1 MALVNKPDESIFASS
16 AKQGEVDNFPDLL
29 RGWGITFEQTQ
40 GIPPMEWFNFLFKRL
55 DEKHAYLMQRGLPE
69 WSATQDYT
77 KGSCVQFDGLS
88 YRALKVGKNN
98 KPNESD
104 SQYWVCW
111 GFALTEIAHATLT
124 QYGLTQL
131 YTGYDSQ
138 REDLALTP
146 KTAYQL
152 KQLINSN
159 TRSLGNFIP
168 NSKKSSRVDSN
179 SAEDV
184 ATSVAVKTAYDKGVE
199 AKDAA
204 DNANQNAE
212 GRVSKSGDTMTGNLS
227 LKQGDYSGLN
237 LYNNDGYYTRLEGNP
252 HNANSLLTLVYRT
265 PQGTNIAVVNL
276 PKKNGT
282 IAYAD
287 DVVFKSGGAMTGIL
301 YSVSISSKHYG
312 YGNYANQ
319 YTSGAPFMVETT
331 GSQDRDTYHP
341 FVKGLVRSKG
351 RFGAGFSFGYTT
363 KQGAGDGF
371 GRGII
376 HLIEDN
382 GANRTWAF
390 EHNGD
395 FVSPNDVLSS
405 SGRSINKSIQHDEL
419 VGEVAFFARS
429 TPPSG
434 WLKANGAAVSRT
446 TYAELFAAIGTTFG
460 AGDGRTTF
468 NLPDLRGE
476 FLRCL
481 DDGRNIDRGRRLG
494 TAQGDA
500 IRNITGK
507 LDGSAMGSG
516 NQVLEGKMIASGAI
530 GTTYQQ
536 RQWSG
541 DQGGWGEQSVSFDFD
556 ASRVVPVANENRPRN
571 VALLACIKY

>member
-1 MALVNKPDESIFASS
+1 MANLKEQEKWEDGVYQIEENDPVLGGEDGITNKPIRQLANRTLWLKKALELFGKKSAPKDLTAESTSTADESGHSHKLPVGSTTQKGIWQATSDTGIDSDGLVLTAKAGKKLAQSIAQLLLNVTQNYINNNKKSDSVNNNSSESVASS
-16 AKQGEVDNFPDLL
+16 K
-29 RGWGITFEQTQ
+29 
-40 GIPPMEWFNFLFKRL
+40 
-55 DEKHAYLMQRGLPE
+55 
-69 WSATQDYT
+69 
-77 KGSCVQFDGLS
+77 
-88 YRALKVGKNN
+88 
-98 KPNESD
+98 
-104 SQYWVCW
+104 
-111 GFALTEIAHATLT
+111 
-124 QYGLTQL
+124 
-131 YTGYDSQ
+131 
-138 REDLALTP
+138 
-146 KTAYQL
+146 
-152 KQLINSN
+152 
-159 TRSLGNFIP
+159 
-168 NSKKSSRVDSN
+168 
-179 SAEDV
+179 
-184 ATSVAVKTAYDKGVE
+184 AVKTAYDKAVE
-199 AKDAA
+199 AKTAA

-212 GRVSKSGDTMTGNLS
+212 GRVPKTGDTTINGTLRAKNTSGGWSAYQFETLQGFWQLEVHPNSHEEANRRFNMMFIPNIGNSVYLS
-227 LKQGDYSGLN
+227 FPALG
-237 LYNNDGYYTRLEGNP
+237 NDGEVVAYQ
-252 HNANSLLTLVYRT
+252 SW
-265 PQGTNIAVVNL
+265 AVN
-276 PKKNGT
+276 KAG
-282 IAYAD
+282 D
-287 DVVFKSGGAMTGIL
+287 AMTGIL
-301 YSVSISSKHYG
+301 RTVGIASTHFGAGAYS
-312 YGNYANQ
+312 NQ

-351 RFGAGFSFGYTT
+351 HYGAGFSFGYTT

-405 SGRSINKSIQHDEL
+405 SGRSINKSIQQDEV
-419 VGEVAFFARS
+419 VGEVAFFART

-446 TYAELFAAIGTTFG
+446 TYAALFAAIGTTFG

-476 FLRCL
+476 FLRGL

-556 ASRVVPVANENRPRN
+556 ASRVVPTASENRPRN

>member
-1 MALVNKPDESIFASS
+1 MANLKEQEKWEDGVYQIEENDPVLGGENGITNKPIKQLANRTLWLKKVLELFGKKSAPKDLTVESTSTADESGHSHKLPVGSTTEKGIWQATSDTGIDSDGLVLTAKAGKKLAQSIAQLLLNVTQNYINNNKKSDAVNSNSSESVASS
-16 AKQGEVDNFPDLL
+16 K
-29 RGWGITFEQTQ
+29 
-40 GIPPMEWFNFLFKRL
+40 
-55 DEKHAYLMQRGLPE
+55 
-69 WSATQDYT
+69 
-77 KGSCVQFDGLS
+77 
-88 YRALKVGKNN
+88 
-98 KPNESD
+98 
-104 SQYWVCW
+104 
-111 GFALTEIAHATLT
+111 
-124 QYGLTQL
+124 
-131 YTGYDSQ
+131 
-138 REDLALTP
+138 
-146 KTAYQL
+146 
-152 KQLINSN
+152 
-159 TRSLGNFIP
+159 
-168 NSKKSSRVDSN
+168 
-179 SAEDV
+179 
-184 ATSVAVKTAYDKGVE
+184 AVKTAYDKAVE
-199 AKDAA
+199 AKTAA

-212 GRVSKSGDTMTGNLS
+212 GRVPKTGDTT
-227 LKQGDYSGLN
+227 
-237 LYNNDGYYTRLEGNP
+237 
-252 HNANSLLTLVYRT
+252 
-265 PQGTNIAVVNL
+265 I
-276 PKKNGT
+276 NGT
-282 IAYAD
+282 LRA
-287 DVVFKSGGAMTGIL
+287 KNTSGGWSAYQFETSQGFWQLEVHPNSHEEANRRFNMMFIHNIGNRVYLSFPALGNNGEVVAYQSWAVNKAGDSMTGIL
-301 YSVSISSKHYG
+301 RTVGIASTHFGAGAYS
-312 YGNYANQ
+312 NQ
-319 YTSGAPFMVETT
+319 YTSGAPFMVEAT
-331 GSQDRDTYHP
+331 GSKDRDTYHP

-351 RFGAGFSFGYTT
+351 RFGAGFSLGYTT

-376 HLIEDN
+376 HLVEDN
-382 GANRTWAF
+382 GSNKTWSF

-405 SGRSINKSIQHDEL
+405 SGRSINKSIQQDEV
-419 VGEVAFFARS
+419 VGEVAYFART

-476 FLRCL
+476 FIRGL

-556 ASRVVPVANENRPRN
+556 ASRVVPTANENRPRN

>member
-1 MALVNKPDESIFASS
+1 MANLKEQEKWEDGVYQIEENDPVLGGENGITNKPIKQLANRTLWLKKALELFGKKSAPKDLTVESTSTADESGHSHKLPVGSTTEKGIWQATSDTGIDSDGLVLTAKAGKKLAQSIAQLLLNVTQNYINNNKKSDAVNSNSSESVASS
-16 AKQGEVDNFPDLL
+16 K
-29 RGWGITFEQTQ
+29 
-40 GIPPMEWFNFLFKRL
+40 
-55 DEKHAYLMQRGLPE
+55 
-69 WSATQDYT
+69 
-77 KGSCVQFDGLS
+77 
-88 YRALKVGKNN
+88 
-98 KPNESD
+98 
-104 SQYWVCW
+104 
-111 GFALTEIAHATLT
+111 
-124 QYGLTQL
+124 
-131 YTGYDSQ
+131 
-138 REDLALTP
+138 
-146 KTAYQL
+146 
-152 KQLINSN
+152 
-159 TRSLGNFIP
+159 
-168 NSKKSSRVDSN
+168 
-179 SAEDV
+179 
-184 ATSVAVKTAYDKGVE
+184 AVKTAYDKAVE
-199 AKDAA
+199 AKTAA

-212 GRVSKSGDTMTGNLS
+212 GRVPKTGDTT
-227 LKQGDYSGLN
+227 
-237 LYNNDGYYTRLEGNP
+237 
-252 HNANSLLTLVYRT
+252 
-265 PQGTNIAVVNL
+265 I
-276 PKKNGT
+276 NGT
-282 IAYAD
+282 LRA
-287 DVVFKSGGAMTGIL
+287 KNTSGGWSAYQFETSQGFWQLEVHPNSHEEANRRFNMMFIPNIGNRVYLSFPALGNNGEVVAYQSWAVNKAGDSMTGIL
-301 YSVSISSKHYG
+301 RTVGIASTHFGAGAYS
-312 YGNYANQ
+312 NQ
-319 YTSGAPFMVETT
+319 YTSGAPFMVEAT
-331 GSQDRDTYHP
+331 GSKDRDTYHP

-351 RFGAGFSFGYTT
+351 RFGAGFSLGYTT

-376 HLIEDN
+376 HLVEDN
-382 GANRTWAF
+382 GSNKTWSF

-405 SGRSINKSIQHDEL
+405 SGRSINKSIQQDEV
-419 VGEVAFFARS
+419 VGEVAYFART

-446 TYAELFAAIGTTFG
+446 TYAALFAAIGTTFG

-476 FLRCL
+476 FIRGL

-556 ASRVVPVANENRPRN
+556 ASRVVPTANENRPRN

>member
-1 MALVNKPDESIFASS
+1 MANLKEQEKWEDGVYQIEENDPVLGGENGITNKPIKQLANRTLWLKKALELFGKKSAPKDLTVESTSTADESGHSHKLPVGS
-16 AKQGEVDNFPDLL
+16 TTEK
-29 RGWGITFEQTQ
+29 GIWQATSDT
-40 GIPPMEWFNFLFKRL
+40 GI
-55 DEKHAYLMQRGLPE
+55 D
-69 WSATQDYT
+69 S
-77 KGSCVQFDGLS
+77 DGLVLT
-88 YRALKVGKNN
+88 AKAGKKLAQSIAQLLLNVTQNYINNN
-98 KPNESD
+98 KKSD
-104 SQYWVCW
+104 AV
-111 GFALTEIAHATLT
+111 
-124 QYGLTQL
+124 
-131 YTGYDSQ
+131 
-138 REDLALTP
+138 
-146 KTAYQL
+146 
-152 KQLINSN
+152 NS
-159 TRSLGNFIP
+159 
-168 NSKKSSRVDSN
+168 SSS
-179 SAEDV
+179 EDV
-184 ATSVAVKTAYDKGVE
+184 ASSKAVKTAYDKGV
-199 AKDAA
+199 AA
-204 DNANQNAE
+204 NNNAE
-212 GRVSKSGDTMTGNLS
+212 GRVSKSGDTMTGDFL

-237 LYNNDGYYTRLEGNP
+237 VYNNDGYYTRLEGNP
-252 HNANSLLTLVYRT
+252 HNSNSLLTLVYRT

-301 YSVSISSKHYG
+301 YSVGISSKHYG

-331 GSQDRDTYHP
+331 GSQDRDTYHT
-341 FVKGLVRSKG
+341 FVKGLVRSRG
-351 RFGAGFSFGYTT
+351 RYGAGFSFGYTT

-405 SGRSINKSIQHDEL
+405 SGRSINKSIQQDEV
-419 VGEVAFFARS
+419 VGEVAFFART

-446 TYAELFAAIGTTFG
+446 TYAALFAAIGTTFG

-476 FLRCL
+476 FLRGL

-556 ASRVVPVANENRPRN
+556 ASRVVPTASENRPRN

>member
-1 MALVNKPDESIFASS
+1 MANLKEQEKWEDGVYQIEENDPVLGGENGITNKPIKQLSNRTLWLKKTLELFGKKSAPKDLTADSTSTADESGHSHKLPAGSITQKGIWQATSDTGIDSDGLVLTAKAGKKLAQSIAQLQLNVTQNYINNNKKSDSVNSNSSESLASS
-16 AKQGEVDNFPDLL
+16 K
-29 RGWGITFEQTQ
+29 
-40 GIPPMEWFNFLFKRL
+40 
-55 DEKHAYLMQRGLPE
+55 
-69 WSATQDYT
+69 
-77 KGSCVQFDGLS
+77 
-88 YRALKVGKNN
+88 
-98 KPNESD
+98 
-104 SQYWVCW
+104 
-111 GFALTEIAHATLT
+111 
-124 QYGLTQL
+124 
-131 YTGYDSQ
+131 
-138 REDLALTP
+138 
-146 KTAYQL
+146 
-152 KQLINSN
+152 
-159 TRSLGNFIP
+159 
-168 NSKKSSRVDSN
+168 
-179 SAEDV
+179 
-184 ATSVAVKTAYDKGVE
+184 AVKTAYDKAVE
-199 AKDAA
+199 AKTAA

-212 GRVSKSGDTMTGNLS
+212 GRVPKTGDTT
-227 LKQGDYSGLN
+227 
-237 LYNNDGYYTRLEGNP
+237 
-252 HNANSLLTLVYRT
+252 
-265 PQGTNIAVVNL
+265 I
-276 PKKNGT
+276 NGT
-282 IAYAD
+282 LRA
-287 DVVFKSGGAMTGIL
+287 KNTSGGWSAYQFETSQGFWQLEVHPNSHEEANRRFNMMFIPNIGNRVYLSFPALGNNGEVVAYQSWAVNKAGDSMTGIL
-301 YSVSISSKHYG
+301 RTVGIASTHFGAGAYS
-312 YGNYANQ
+312 NQ
-319 YTSGAPFMVETT
+319 YTSGAPFMVEAT
-331 GSQDRDTYHP
+331 GSKDRDTYHP

-351 RFGAGFSFGYTT
+351 RFGAGFSLGYTT

-376 HLIEDN
+376 HLVEDN
-382 GANRTWAF
+382 GASRIWAF

-405 SGRSINKSIQHDEL
+405 SGRSVNKSIQHDEL

-446 TYAELFAAIGTTFG
+446 TYAALFAAIGTTFG

-476 FLRCL
+476 FIRGL

-556 ASRVVPVANENRPRN
+556 ASRVVPTAGENRPRN

>member
-1 MALVNKPDESIFASS
+1 MANLKEQEKWEDGVYQIEENDPVLGGENGITNKPIKQLANRTLWLKKALELFGKKSAPKDLTAESVSTADETGHSHKLPSASISD
-16 AKQGEVDNFPDLL
+16 K
-29 RGWGITFEQTQ
+29 GIVKLNSQT
-40 GIPPMEWFNFLFKRL
+40 N
-55 DEKHAYLMQRGLPE
+55 
-69 WSATQDYT
+69 
-77 KGSCVQFDGLS
+77 
-88 YRALKVGKNN
+88 
-98 KPNESD
+98 SD
-104 SQYWVCW
+104 SEKD
-111 GFALTEIAHATLT
+111 AA
-124 QYGLTQL
+124 
-131 YTGYDSQ
+131 
-138 REDLALTP
+138 TP
-146 KTAYQL
+146 K
-152 KQLINSN
+152 
-159 TRSLGNFIP
+159 
-168 NSKKSSRVDSN
+168 
-179 SAEDV
+179 
-184 ATSVAVKTAYDKGVE
+184 AVKAAYDKGVE
-199 AKDAA
+199 AKNTA

-212 GRVSKSGDTMTGNLS
+212 GRVSKSGDTMTGDLL
-227 LKQGDYSGLN
+227 LKQGNYSGLN
-237 LYNNDGYYTRLEGNP
+237 LYNNDDYYIRIEGNP
-252 HNANSLLTLVYRT
+252 NNSSYMLTLVYRT
-265 PQGTNIAVVNL
+265 PKGENLAVATL
-276 PKKNGT
+276 PKKNGV
-282 IAYAD
+282 IAYTE
-287 DVVFKSGGAMTGIL
+287 DVVSKNGDTMTGIL
-301 YSVSISSKHYG
+301 RTVGIASTHFGAGAYS
-312 YGNYANQ
+312 NQ

-351 RFGAGFSFGYTT
+351 RYGAGLSFGYTT

-382 GANRTWAF
+382 GANKTWAF

>member
-1 MALVNKPDESIFASS
+1 MANLKEQEKWEDGVYQIEENDPVLGGENGITNKPIKQLANRTLWLKKALELFGKKSAPKDLTVESTSTADESGHSHKLPVGSTTEKGIWQATSDTGIDSDGLVLTAKAGKKLAQSIAQLLLNVTQNYINNNKKSDAVNSNSSESVASS
-16 AKQGEVDNFPDLL
+16 K
-29 RGWGITFEQTQ
+29 
-40 GIPPMEWFNFLFKRL
+40 
-55 DEKHAYLMQRGLPE
+55 
-69 WSATQDYT
+69 
-77 KGSCVQFDGLS
+77 
-88 YRALKVGKNN
+88 
-98 KPNESD
+98 
-104 SQYWVCW
+104 
-111 GFALTEIAHATLT
+111 
-124 QYGLTQL
+124 
-131 YTGYDSQ
+131 
-138 REDLALTP
+138 
-146 KTAYQL
+146 
-152 KQLINSN
+152 
-159 TRSLGNFIP
+159 
-168 NSKKSSRVDSN
+168 
-179 SAEDV
+179 
-184 ATSVAVKTAYDKGVE
+184 AVKTAYDKAVE
-199 AKDAA
+199 AKTAA

-212 GRVSKSGDTMTGNLS
+212 GRVPKTGDTT
-227 LKQGDYSGLN
+227 
-237 LYNNDGYYTRLEGNP
+237 
-252 HNANSLLTLVYRT
+252 
-265 PQGTNIAVVNL
+265 I
-276 PKKNGT
+276 NGT
-282 IAYAD
+282 LRA
-287 DVVFKSGGAMTGIL
+287 KNTSGGWSAYQFETSQGFWQLEVHPNSHEEANRRFNMMFIPNIGNRVYLSFPALGNNGEVVAYQSWAVNKAGDSMTGIL
-301 YSVSISSKHYG
+301 RTVGIASTHFGAGAYS
-312 YGNYANQ
+312 NQ
-319 YTSGAPFMVETT
+319 YTSGAPFMVEAT
-331 GSQDRDTYHP
+331 GSKDRDTYHP

-351 RFGAGFSFGYTT
+351 RFGAGFSLGYTT
-363 KQGAGDGF
+363 KQGEGDGF

-376 HLIEDN
+376 HLVEDN
-382 GANRTWAF
+382 GSNKTWSF

-405 SGRSINKSIQHDEL
+405 SGRSINKSIQQDEV
-419 VGEVAFFARS
+419 VGEVAYFART

-446 TYAELFAAIGTTFG
+446 TYAALFAAIGTTFG

-476 FLRCL
+476 FIRGL

-556 ASRVVPVANENRPRN
+556 ASRVVPTANENRPRN

>member
-1 MALVNKPDESIFASS
+1 MANLKEQDKWEDGVYQIEENDPVLGGENGITNKPIKQLANRTLWLKKALELFGKKSAPKDLTVESTSTADESGHSHKLPVGSTTEKGIWQATSDTGIDSDGLVLTAKAGKKLAQSIAQLLLNVTQNYINNNKKSDAVNSNSSESVASS
-16 AKQGEVDNFPDLL
+16 K
-29 RGWGITFEQTQ
+29 
-40 GIPPMEWFNFLFKRL
+40 
-55 DEKHAYLMQRGLPE
+55 
-69 WSATQDYT
+69 
-77 KGSCVQFDGLS
+77 
-88 YRALKVGKNN
+88 
-98 KPNESD
+98 
-104 SQYWVCW
+104 
-111 GFALTEIAHATLT
+111 
-124 QYGLTQL
+124 
-131 YTGYDSQ
+131 
-138 REDLALTP
+138 
-146 KTAYQL
+146 
-152 KQLINSN
+152 
-159 TRSLGNFIP
+159 
-168 NSKKSSRVDSN
+168 
-179 SAEDV
+179 
-184 ATSVAVKTAYDKGVE
+184 AVKTAYDKAVE
-199 AKDAA
+199 AKTAA

-212 GRVSKSGDTMTGNLS
+212 GRVPKTGDTT
-227 LKQGDYSGLN
+227 
-237 LYNNDGYYTRLEGNP
+237 
-252 HNANSLLTLVYRT
+252 
-265 PQGTNIAVVNL
+265 I
-276 PKKNGT
+276 NGT
-282 IAYAD
+282 LRA
-287 DVVFKSGGAMTGIL
+287 KNTSGGWSAYQFETSQGFWQLEVHPNSHEEANRRFNMMFIPNIGNSVYLSFPALGNNGEVVAYQSWAVNKAGDSMTGIL
-301 YSVSISSKHYG
+301 RTVGIASTHFGAGAYS
-312 YGNYANQ
+312 NQ
-319 YTSGAPFMVETT
+319 YTSGAPFMVEAT
-331 GSQDRDTYHP
+331 GSKDRDTYHP

-351 RFGAGFSFGYTT
+351 RFGAGFSLGYTT

-376 HLIEDN
+376 HLVEDN
-382 GANRTWAF
+382 GSNKTWSF

-405 SGRSINKSIQHDEL
+405 SGRSINKSIQQDEV
-419 VGEVAFFARS
+419 VGEVAYFART

-446 TYAELFAAIGTTFG
+446 TYAALFAAIGTTFG

-476 FLRCL
+476 FIRGL

-556 ASRVVPVANENRPRN
+556 ASRVVPTANENRPRN

>member
-1 MALVNKPDESIFASS
+1 MANLKEQEKWEEGVYQIEENDPVLGGENGITNKPIKQLANRTLWLKKALELFGKKSAPKDLTADSTSTADETGHTHKLPLASVT
-16 AKQGEVDNFPDLL
+16 AKGVVKLNS
-29 RGWGITFEQTQ
+29 QT
-40 GIPPMEWFNFLFKRL
+40 
-55 DEKHAYLMQRGLPE
+55 A
-69 WSATQDYT
+69 
-77 KGSCVQFDGLS
+77 
-88 YRALKVGKNN
+88 
-98 KPNESD
+98 SD
-104 SQYWVCW
+104 SEQD
-111 GFALTEIAHATLT
+111 AA
-124 QYGLTQL
+124 
-131 YTGYDSQ
+131 
-138 REDLALTP
+138 TP
-146 KTAYQL
+146 K
-152 KQLINSN
+152 
-159 TRSLGNFIP
+159 
-168 NSKKSSRVDSN
+168 
-179 SAEDV
+179 
-184 ATSVAVKTAYDKGVE
+184 AVKMAYDKAVE
-199 AKDAA
+199 AKTAA
-204 DNANQNAE
+204 DNAQSKANEGVSKANDANNNAE
-212 GRVSKSGDTMTGNLS
+212 GRVSKSGDTMTGDLW

-237 LYNNDGYYTRLEGNP
+237 VYNNDGYYTRLEGNP

-265 PQGTNIAVVNL
+265 PQGTNIAVVTL

-287 DVVFKSGGAMTGIL
+287 DVVLKSGGAMTGIL
-301 YSVSISSKHYG
+301 YSVGISSKHYG

-319 YTSGAPFMVETT
+319 YTSGAPFLVNAE
-331 GSQDRDTYHP
+331 GSQDRNTYHP

-351 RFGAGFSFGYTT
+351 RYGAGFSFGYTT

-382 GANRTWAF
+382 GANKTWAF

-405 SGRSINKSIQHDEL
+405 SGRSINKSIQQDEV
-419 VGEVAFFARS
+419 VGEVAFFART

-476 FLRCL
+476 FLRGL
-481 DDGRNIDRGRRLG
+481 DDGRSIDRGRRLG

-556 ASRVVPVANENRPRN
+556 ASRVVPTASENRPRN

>member
-1 MALVNKPDESIFASS
+1 MANLKEQEKWEDGVYQIEENDPVLGGENGITNKPIKQLANRTLWLKKALELFGKKSAPKDLTVESTSTADESGHSHKLPVGSTTEKGIWQATSDTGIDSDGLVLTAKAGKKLAQSIAQLLLNVTQNYINNNKKSDAVNSNSSESVASS
-16 AKQGEVDNFPDLL
+16 K
-29 RGWGITFEQTQ
+29 
-40 GIPPMEWFNFLFKRL
+40 
-55 DEKHAYLMQRGLPE
+55 
-69 WSATQDYT
+69 
-77 KGSCVQFDGLS
+77 
-88 YRALKVGKNN
+88 
-98 KPNESD
+98 
-104 SQYWVCW
+104 
-111 GFALTEIAHATLT
+111 
-124 QYGLTQL
+124 
-131 YTGYDSQ
+131 
-138 REDLALTP
+138 
-146 KTAYQL
+146 
-152 KQLINSN
+152 
-159 TRSLGNFIP
+159 
-168 NSKKSSRVDSN
+168 
-179 SAEDV
+179 
-184 ATSVAVKTAYDKGVE
+184 AVKTAYDKAVE
-199 AKDAA
+199 AKTAA

-212 GRVSKSGDTMTGNLS
+212 GRVPKTGDTT
-227 LKQGDYSGLN
+227 
-237 LYNNDGYYTRLEGNP
+237 
-252 HNANSLLTLVYRT
+252 
-265 PQGTNIAVVNL
+265 I
-276 PKKNGT
+276 NGT
-282 IAYAD
+282 LRA
-287 DVVFKSGGAMTGIL
+287 KNTSGGWSAYQFETSQGFWQLEVHPNSHEEANRRFNMMFIPNIGNRVYLSFPALGNNGEVVAYQSWAVNKAGDSMTGIL
-301 YSVSISSKHYG
+301 RTVGIASTHFGAGAYS
-312 YGNYANQ
+312 NQ
-319 YTSGAPFMVETT
+319 YTSGAPFMVEATE
-331 GSQDRDTYHP
+331 SKDRDTYHP

-351 RFGAGFSFGYTT
+351 RFGAGFSLGYTT

-376 HLIEDN
+376 HLVEDN
-382 GANRTWAF
+382 GSNKTWSF

-405 SGRSINKSIQHDEL
+405 SGRSINKSIQQDEV
-419 VGEVAFFARS
+419 VGEVAYFART

-446 TYAELFAAIGTTFG
+446 TYAALFAAIGTTFG

-476 FLRCL
+476 FIRGL

-556 ASRVVPVANENRPRN
+556 ASRVVPTANENRPRN

>member
-1 MALVNKPDESIFASS
+1 MANLKEQEKWEGSVYQIEENDPVLGGENGITNKPIKQLANRTLWLKKALELFGKKSAPKDLTVESTSTADESGHSHKLPVGSTTEKGIWQATSDTGIDSDGLVLTAKAGKKLAQSIAQLLLNVTQNYINNNKKSDAVNSNSSESVASS
-16 AKQGEVDNFPDLL
+16 K
-29 RGWGITFEQTQ
+29 
-40 GIPPMEWFNFLFKRL
+40 
-55 DEKHAYLMQRGLPE
+55 
-69 WSATQDYT
+69 
-77 KGSCVQFDGLS
+77 
-88 YRALKVGKNN
+88 
-98 KPNESD
+98 
-104 SQYWVCW
+104 
-111 GFALTEIAHATLT
+111 
-124 QYGLTQL
+124 
-131 YTGYDSQ
+131 
-138 REDLALTP
+138 
-146 KTAYQL
+146 
-152 KQLINSN
+152 
-159 TRSLGNFIP
+159 
-168 NSKKSSRVDSN
+168 
-179 SAEDV
+179 
-184 ATSVAVKTAYDKGVE
+184 AVKTAYDKAVE
-199 AKDAA
+199 AKTAA

-212 GRVSKSGDTMTGNLS
+212 GRVPKTGDTT
-227 LKQGDYSGLN
+227 
-237 LYNNDGYYTRLEGNP
+237 
-252 HNANSLLTLVYRT
+252 
-265 PQGTNIAVVNL
+265 I
-276 PKKNGT
+276 NGT
-282 IAYAD
+282 LRA
-287 DVVFKSGGAMTGIL
+287 KNTSGGWSAYQFETSQGFWQLEVHPNSHEEANRRFNMMFIPNIGNSVYLSFPALGNNGEVVAYQSWAVNKAGDSMTGIL
-301 YSVSISSKHYG
+301 RTVGIASTHFGAGAYS
-312 YGNYANQ
+312 NQ
-319 YTSGAPFMVETT
+319 YTSGAPFMVEAT
-331 GSQDRDTYHP
+331 GSKDRDTYHP

-351 RFGAGFSFGYTT
+351 RFGAGFSLGYTT

-376 HLIEDN
+376 HLVEDN
-382 GANRTWAF
+382 GSNKTWSF

-405 SGRSINKSIQHDEL
+405 SGRSINKSIQQDEV
-419 VGEVAFFARS
+419 VGEVAYFART

-446 TYAELFAAIGTTFG
+446 TYAALFAAIGTTFG

-476 FLRCL
+476 FIRGL

-556 ASRVVPVANENRPRN
+556 ASRVVPTANENRPRN

>member
-1 MALVNKPDESIFASS
+1 MANLKEQEKWEDGVYQIEENDPVLGGENGITNKPIKQLANRTLWLKKALELFGKKSAPKDLTVESTSTADESGHSHKLPVGSTTEKGIWQATSDTGIDSDGLVLTAKAGKKLAQSIAQLLLNVTQNYINNNKKSDAVNSNSSESVASS
-16 AKQGEVDNFPDLL
+16 K
-29 RGWGITFEQTQ
+29 
-40 GIPPMEWFNFLFKRL
+40 
-55 DEKHAYLMQRGLPE
+55 
-69 WSATQDYT
+69 
-77 KGSCVQFDGLS
+77 
-88 YRALKVGKNN
+88 
-98 KPNESD
+98 
-104 SQYWVCW
+104 
-111 GFALTEIAHATLT
+111 
-124 QYGLTQL
+124 
-131 YTGYDSQ
+131 
-138 REDLALTP
+138 
-146 KTAYQL
+146 
-152 KQLINSN
+152 
-159 TRSLGNFIP
+159 
-168 NSKKSSRVDSN
+168 
-179 SAEDV
+179 
-184 ATSVAVKTAYDKGVE
+184 AVKTAYDKAVE
-199 AKDAA
+199 AKTAA

-212 GRVSKSGDTMTGNLS
+212 GRVPKTGDTT
-227 LKQGDYSGLN
+227 
-237 LYNNDGYYTRLEGNP
+237 
-252 HNANSLLTLVYRT
+252 
-265 PQGTNIAVVNL
+265 I
-276 PKKNGT
+276 NGT
-282 IAYAD
+282 LRA
-287 DVVFKSGGAMTGIL
+287 KNTSGGWSAYQFETSQGFWQLEVHPNSHEEANRRFNMMFIPNIGNSVYLSFPALGNNGEVVAYQSWAVNKAGDSMTGIL
-301 YSVSISSKHYG
+301 RTVGIASTHFGAGAYS
-312 YGNYANQ
+312 NQ
-319 YTSGAPFMVETT
+319 YTSGAPFMVEAT
-331 GSQDRDTYHP
+331 GSKNRDTYHP

-351 RFGAGFSFGYTT
+351 RFGAGFSLGYTT
-363 KQGAGDGF
+363 KQGEGDGF

-376 HLIEDN
+376 HLVEDN
-382 GANRTWAF
+382 GSNKTWSF

-405 SGRSINKSIQHDEL
+405 SGRSINKSIQQDEV
-419 VGEVAFFARS
+419 VGEVAYFART

-446 TYAELFAAIGTTFG
+446 TYAALFAAIGTTFG

-476 FLRCL
+476 FIRGL

-556 ASRVVPVANENRPRN
+556 ASRVVPTANENRPRN

>member
-1 MALVNKPDESIFASS
+1 MANLKEQEKWEDGVYQIEENDPVLGGENGITNKPIKQLANRTLWLKKTLELFGKKSAPKDLTAESTSTADESGHSHKLPIGSTTQ
-16 AKQGEVDNFPDLL
+16 K
-29 RGWGITFEQTQ
+29 GIWQATSDT
-40 GIPPMEWFNFLFKRL
+40 GI
-55 DEKHAYLMQRGLPE
+55 D
-69 WSATQDYT
+69 S
-77 KGSCVQFDGLS
+77 DGLVLT
-88 YRALKVGKNN
+88 AKAGKKFAQSIAQLQLNVTQNYINNN
-98 KPNESD
+98 KKSD
-104 SQYWVCW
+104 AV
-111 GFALTEIAHATLT
+111 
-124 QYGLTQL
+124 
-131 YTGYDSQ
+131 
-138 REDLALTP
+138 
-146 KTAYQL
+146 
-152 KQLINSN
+152 NSN
-159 TRSLGNFIP
+159 
-168 NSKKSSRVDSN
+168 SS
-179 SAEDV
+179 EDV
-184 ATSVAVKTAYDKGVE
+184 ASSKAVKTAYDKGV
-199 AKDAA
+199 AA
-204 DNANQNAE
+204 NNNAE
-212 GRVSKSGDTMTGNLS
+212 GRISKSGD
-227 LKQGDYSGLN
+227 
-237 LYNNDGYYTRLEGNP
+237 RL
-252 HNANSLLTLVYRT
+252 
-265 PQGTNIAVVNL
+265 
-276 PKKNGT
+276 
-282 IAYAD
+282 
-287 DVVFKSGGAMTGIL
+287 TGIL
-301 YSVSISSKHYG
+301 YSVGISSKHFG
-312 YGNYANQ
+312 YGAYANQ

-351 RFGAGFSFGYTT
+351 HYGAGFSFGYTT

-382 GANRTWAF
+382 GANITWAF

-405 SGRSINKSIQHDEL
+405 SGRSINKSIQQDEV
-419 VGEVAFFARS
+419 VGEVAFFART

-446 TYAELFAAIGTTFG
+446 TYAALFAAIGTTFG

-476 FLRCL
+476 FLRGL

-507 LDGSAMGSG
+507 LDSSAMGSG

-556 ASRVVPVANENRPRN
+556 ASRVVPTANENRPRN

>member
-1 MALVNKPDESIFASS
+1 MANLKEQEKWEDGVYQIEENDPVLGGENGITNKPIKQLANRTLWLKKALELFGKKSAPKDLTVESTSTADESGHSHKLPVGSTTEKGIWQATSDTGIDSDGLVLTAKAGKKLAQSIAQLLLNVTQNYINNNKKSDAVNSNSSESVASS
-16 AKQGEVDNFPDLL
+16 K
-29 RGWGITFEQTQ
+29 
-40 GIPPMEWFNFLFKRL
+40 
-55 DEKHAYLMQRGLPE
+55 
-69 WSATQDYT
+69 
-77 KGSCVQFDGLS
+77 
-88 YRALKVGKNN
+88 
-98 KPNESD
+98 
-104 SQYWVCW
+104 
-111 GFALTEIAHATLT
+111 
-124 QYGLTQL
+124 
-131 YTGYDSQ
+131 
-138 REDLALTP
+138 
-146 KTAYQL
+146 
-152 KQLINSN
+152 
-159 TRSLGNFIP
+159 
-168 NSKKSSRVDSN
+168 
-179 SAEDV
+179 
-184 ATSVAVKTAYDKGVE
+184 AVKTAYDKAVE
-199 AKDAA
+199 AKTAA

-212 GRVSKSGDTMTGNLS
+212 GRVPKTGDTT
-227 LKQGDYSGLN
+227 
-237 LYNNDGYYTRLEGNP
+237 
-252 HNANSLLTLVYRT
+252 
-265 PQGTNIAVVNL
+265 I
-276 PKKNGT
+276 NGT
-282 IAYAD
+282 LRA
-287 DVVFKSGGAMTGIL
+287 KNTSGGWSAYQFETSQGFWQLEVHPNSHEEANRRFNMMFIPNIGNRVYLSFPALGNNGEVVAYQSWAVNKAGDSMTGIL
-301 YSVSISSKHYG
+301 RTVGIASTHFGAGAYS
-312 YGNYANQ
+312 NQ
-319 YTSGAPFMVETT
+319 YTSGAPFMVEAT
-331 GSQDRDTYHP
+331 GSKDRDTYHP

-351 RFGAGFSFGYTT
+351 RFGAGFSLGYTT

-376 HLIEDN
+376 HLVEDN
-382 GANRTWAF
+382 GSNKTWSF

-405 SGRSINKSIQHDEL
+405 SGRSINKSIQQDEV
-419 VGEVAFFARS
+419 VGEVAYFART

-446 TYAELFAAIGTTFG
+446 TYAALFAAIGTTFG

-476 FLRCL
+476 FIRGL

-556 ASRVVPVANENRPRN
+556 ASRVVPTTNENRPRN

>member
-1 MALVNKPDESIFASS
+1 MANLKEQEKWEDGVYQIEENDPVLGGENGITNKPIRQLANRTLWLKKALELFGKKSAPKDLTAESTSTADESGHSHKLPVGSTTQKGIWQATSDTGIDSDGLVLTAKAGKKLAQSIAQLLLNVTQNYINNNKKSDSVNNNSSESVASS
-16 AKQGEVDNFPDLL
+16 K
-29 RGWGITFEQTQ
+29 
-40 GIPPMEWFNFLFKRL
+40 
-55 DEKHAYLMQRGLPE
+55 
-69 WSATQDYT
+69 
-77 KGSCVQFDGLS
+77 
-88 YRALKVGKNN
+88 
-98 KPNESD
+98 
-104 SQYWVCW
+104 
-111 GFALTEIAHATLT
+111 
-124 QYGLTQL
+124 
-131 YTGYDSQ
+131 
-138 REDLALTP
+138 
-146 KTAYQL
+146 
-152 KQLINSN
+152 
-159 TRSLGNFIP
+159 
-168 NSKKSSRVDSN
+168 
-179 SAEDV
+179 
-184 ATSVAVKTAYDKGVE
+184 AVKTAYDKAVE
-199 AKDAA
+199 AKTAA

-212 GRVSKSGDTMTGNLS
+212 GRVPKTGDTTINGTLRAKNTSGGWSAYQFETLQGFWQLEVHPNSHEEANRRFNMMFIPNIGNSVYLS
-227 LKQGDYSGLN
+227 FPALG
-237 LYNNDGYYTRLEGNP
+237 NDGEVVAYQ
-252 HNANSLLTLVYRT
+252 SW
-265 PQGTNIAVVNL
+265 AVN
-276 PKKNGT
+276 KAG
-282 IAYAD
+282 D
-287 DVVFKSGGAMTGIL
+287 AMTGIL
-301 YSVSISSKHYG
+301 RTVGIASTHFGASAYS
-312 YGNYANQ
+312 NQ
-319 YTSGAPFMVETT
+319 YTSGAPFMVDAT
-331 GSQDRDTYHP
+331 GSKDRDTYHP

-382 GANRTWAF
+382 GSNKTWAF

-405 SGRSINKSIQHDEL
+405 SGRSINKSIQQDEV
-419 VGEVAFFARS
+419 VGEVAFFART

-446 TYAELFAAIGTTFG
+446 TYAALFAAIGTTFG

-476 FLRCL
+476 FLRGL

-556 ASRVVPVANENRPRN
+556 ASRVVPTASENRPRN

>member
-1 MALVNKPDESIFASS
+1 MANLKEQEKWEDGVYQIEENDPVLGGENGITNKPIKQLANRTLWLKKALELFGKKSAPKDLTAESTSTADESGHSHKLPVGSTTQKGIWQATSDTGIDSDGLVLTAKAGKKLAQSIAQLLLNVTQNYINNNKKSDAVNSNSSESVASS
-16 AKQGEVDNFPDLL
+16 K
-29 RGWGITFEQTQ
+29 
-40 GIPPMEWFNFLFKRL
+40 
-55 DEKHAYLMQRGLPE
+55 
-69 WSATQDYT
+69 
-77 KGSCVQFDGLS
+77 
-88 YRALKVGKNN
+88 
-98 KPNESD
+98 
-104 SQYWVCW
+104 
-111 GFALTEIAHATLT
+111 
-124 QYGLTQL
+124 
-131 YTGYDSQ
+131 
-138 REDLALTP
+138 
-146 KTAYQL
+146 
-152 KQLINSN
+152 
-159 TRSLGNFIP
+159 
-168 NSKKSSRVDSN
+168 
-179 SAEDV
+179 
-184 ATSVAVKTAYDKGVE
+184 AVKTAYDKAVE
-199 AKDAA
+199 AKTAA

-212 GRVSKSGDTMTGNLS
+212 GRVPKTGDTT
-227 LKQGDYSGLN
+227 
-237 LYNNDGYYTRLEGNP
+237 
-252 HNANSLLTLVYRT
+252 
-265 PQGTNIAVVNL
+265 I
-276 PKKNGT
+276 NGT
-282 IAYAD
+282 LRA
-287 DVVFKSGGAMTGIL
+287 KNTSGGWSAYQFETSQGFWQLEVHPNSHEEANRRFNMMFIPNIGNSVYLSFPALGNNGEVVAYQSWAVNKAGDSMTGIL
-301 YSVSISSKHYG
+301 RTVGIASTHFGAGAYS
-312 YGNYANQ
+312 NQ
-319 YTSGAPFMVETT
+319 YTSGAPFMVEAT
-331 GSQDRDTYHP
+331 GSKDRDTYHP

-351 RFGAGFSFGYTT
+351 RFGAGFSLGYTT

-376 HLIEDN
+376 HLVEDN
-382 GANRTWAF
+382 GSNKTWSF

-405 SGRSINKSIQHDEL
+405 SGRSINKSIQQDEV
-419 VGEVAFFARS
+419 VGEVAYFART

-446 TYAELFAAIGTTFG
+446 TYAALFAAIGTTFG

-476 FLRCL
+476 FIRGL

-556 ASRVVPVANENRPRN
+556 ASRVVPTANENRPRN

>member
-1 MALVNKPDESIFASS
+1 MANLKEQEKWEDGVYQIEENDPVLGGENGITNKPIKQLANRTLWLKKALELFGKKSAPKDLTVESTSTADESGHSHKLPVGSTTEKGIWQATSDTGIDSDGLVLTAKAGKKLAQSIAQLLLNVTQNYINNNKKSDAVNSNSSESVASS
-16 AKQGEVDNFPDLL
+16 K
-29 RGWGITFEQTQ
+29 
-40 GIPPMEWFNFLFKRL
+40 
-55 DEKHAYLMQRGLPE
+55 
-69 WSATQDYT
+69 
-77 KGSCVQFDGLS
+77 
-88 YRALKVGKNN
+88 
-98 KPNESD
+98 
-104 SQYWVCW
+104 
-111 GFALTEIAHATLT
+111 
-124 QYGLTQL
+124 
-131 YTGYDSQ
+131 
-138 REDLALTP
+138 
-146 KTAYQL
+146 
-152 KQLINSN
+152 
-159 TRSLGNFIP
+159 
-168 NSKKSSRVDSN
+168 
-179 SAEDV
+179 
-184 ATSVAVKTAYDKGVE
+184 AVKTAYDKAVE
-199 AKDAA
+199 AKTAA

-212 GRVSKSGDTMTGNLS
+212 GRVPKTGDTT
-227 LKQGDYSGLN
+227 
-237 LYNNDGYYTRLEGNP
+237 
-252 HNANSLLTLVYRT
+252 
-265 PQGTNIAVVNL
+265 I
-276 PKKNGT
+276 NGT
-282 IAYAD
+282 LRA
-287 DVVFKSGGAMTGIL
+287 KNTSGGWSAYQFETSQGFWQLEVHPNSHEEANRRFNIGNRVYLSFPALGNNGEVVAYQSWAVNKAGDSMTGIL
-301 YSVSISSKHYG
+301 RTVGIASTHFGAGAYS
-312 YGNYANQ
+312 NQ
-319 YTSGAPFMVETT
+319 YTSGAPFMVEAT
-331 GSQDRDTYHP
+331 GSKDRDTYHP

-351 RFGAGFSFGYTT
+351 RFGAGFSLGYTT

-376 HLIEDN
+376 HLVEDN
-382 GANRTWAF
+382 GSNKTWSF

-405 SGRSINKSIQHDEL
+405 SGRSINKSIQQDEV
-419 VGEVAFFARS
+419 VGEVAYFART

-446 TYAELFAAIGTTFG
+446 TYAALFAAIGTTFG

-476 FLRCL
+476 FIRGL

-556 ASRVVPVANENRPRN
+556 ASRVVPTANENRPRN

>member
-1 MALVNKPDESIFASS
+1 MANLKEQEKWENGVYQIEENDPVLGGENGITNKPIKQLANRTLWLKKTLELFGKKSAPKDLTADSTSTADESGHSHKLPSASIS
-16 AKQGEVDNFPDLL
+16 DK
-29 RGWGITFEQTQ
+29 GIVKLNSQT
-40 GIPPMEWFNFLFKRL
+40 N
-55 DEKHAYLMQRGLPE
+55 
-69 WSATQDYT
+69 
-77 KGSCVQFDGLS
+77 
-88 YRALKVGKNN
+88 
-98 KPNESD
+98 SD
-104 SQYWVCW
+104 SEKD
-111 GFALTEIAHATLT
+111 AA
-124 QYGLTQL
+124 
-131 YTGYDSQ
+131 
-138 REDLALTP
+138 TP
-146 KTAYQL
+146 K
-152 KQLINSN
+152 
-159 TRSLGNFIP
+159 
-168 NSKKSSRVDSN
+168 
-179 SAEDV
+179 
-184 ATSVAVKTAYDKGVE
+184 AVKAAYDKGVE
-199 AKDAA
+199 AKNTA

-212 GRVSKSGDTMTGNLS
+212 GRVSKSGDTMTGDFL

-237 LYNNDGYYTRLEGNP
+237 LYNNDGYYIRIEGNP
-252 HNANSLLTLVYRT
+252 NNSSYMLTLVYRT
-265 PQGTNIAVVNL
+265 PKGGNLAVATL
-276 PKKNGT
+276 PKKNGVV
-282 IAYAD
+282 AYTE
-287 DVVFKSGGAMTGIL
+287 DVVSKNGDTMTGIL
-301 YSVSISSKHYG
+301 RTVGIASTHFGAGAYS
-312 YGNYANQ
+312 NQ

-341 FVKGLVRSKG
+341 FVKGLVRSRG
-351 RFGAGFSFGYTT
+351 RYGAGFSFGYTT

-405 SGRSINKSIQHDEL
+405 SGRSINKSIQQDEV
-419 VGEVAFFARS
+419 VGEVAFFART

-446 TYAELFAAIGTTFG
+446 TYAALFAAIGTTFG

-476 FLRCL
+476 FLRGL

-556 ASRVVPVANENRPRN
+556 ASRVVPTASENRPRN

>member
-1 MALVNKPDESIFASS
+1 MANLKEQEKWEDGVYQIEENDPVLGGENGITNKPIRQLANRTLWLKKALELFGKKSAPKDLTVESTSTADESGHSHKLPVGSTTEKGIWQATSDTGIDSDGLVLTAKAGKKLAQLIAQLQLNVTQNYINNNKKSDSVNSNSSESVASS
-16 AKQGEVDNFPDLL
+16 K
-29 RGWGITFEQTQ
+29 
-40 GIPPMEWFNFLFKRL
+40 
-55 DEKHAYLMQRGLPE
+55 
-69 WSATQDYT
+69 
-77 KGSCVQFDGLS
+77 
-88 YRALKVGKNN
+88 
-98 KPNESD
+98 
-104 SQYWVCW
+104 
-111 GFALTEIAHATLT
+111 
-124 QYGLTQL
+124 
-131 YTGYDSQ
+131 
-138 REDLALTP
+138 
-146 KTAYQL
+146 
-152 KQLINSN
+152 
-159 TRSLGNFIP
+159 
-168 NSKKSSRVDSN
+168 
-179 SAEDV
+179 
-184 ATSVAVKTAYDKGVE
+184 AVKTAYDKAVD
-199 AKDAA
+199 AKTAA

-212 GRVSKSGDTMTGNLS
+212 GRVPKTGDTTINGTLRAKNTSGGWSAYQFETLQGFWQLEVHPNSHEAANRRFNMMFIPNIGNSVYLS
-227 LKQGDYSGLN
+227 FPALG
-237 LYNNDGYYTRLEGNP
+237 NDGEVVAYQ
-252 HNANSLLTLVYRT
+252 SW
-265 PQGTNIAVVNL
+265 AVN
-276 PKKNGT
+276 KAG
-282 IAYAD
+282 D
-287 DVVFKSGGAMTGIL
+287 SMTGIL
-301 YSVSISSKHYG
+301 RTVGIASTHFGAGAYS
-312 YGNYANQ
+312 NQ
-319 YTSGAPFMVETT
+319 YTSGAPFMVEAT
-331 GSQDRDTYHP
+331 GSQNRDTYHP

-351 RFGAGFSFGYTT
+351 RYGAGFSFGYTT

-376 HLIEDN
+376 HLVEDN
-382 GANRTWAF
+382 GSNKTWAF

-405 SGRSINKSIQHDEL
+405 SGRSINKSIQQDEV
-419 VGEVAFFARS
+419 VGEVAFFART

-446 TYAELFAAIGTTFG
+446 TYAALFAAIGTTFG

-476 FLRCL
+476 FLRGL

-556 ASRVVPVANENRPRN
+556 ASRVVPTASENRPRN

>member
-1 MALVNKPDESIFASS
+1 MANLKEQEKWEDGVYQIEENDPVLGGENGITNKPIKQLANRTLWLKKTLELFGKKSAPKDLTAESTSTADESGHSHKLPIGSTTQ
-16 AKQGEVDNFPDLL
+16 K
-29 RGWGITFEQTQ
+29 GIWQATSDT
-40 GIPPMEWFNFLFKRL
+40 GI
-55 DEKHAYLMQRGLPE
+55 D
-69 WSATQDYT
+69 S
-77 KGSCVQFDGLS
+77 DGLVLT
-88 YRALKVGKNN
+88 AKAGKKLAQLIAQLQLNVTQNYINNN
-98 KPNESD
+98 KKSD
-104 SQYWVCW
+104 AV
-111 GFALTEIAHATLT
+111 
-124 QYGLTQL
+124 
-131 YTGYDSQ
+131 
-138 REDLALTP
+138 
-146 KTAYQL
+146 
-152 KQLINSN
+152 NSN
-159 TRSLGNFIP
+159 
-168 NSKKSSRVDSN
+168 SS
-179 SAEDV
+179 EDV
-184 ATSVAVKTAYDKGVE
+184 ASSKAVKTAYDKGV
-199 AKDAA
+199 AA
-204 DNANQNAE
+204 NNNAE
-212 GRVSKSGDTMTGNLS
+212 GRISKSGD
-227 LKQGDYSGLN
+227 
-237 LYNNDGYYTRLEGNP
+237 RL
-252 HNANSLLTLVYRT
+252 
-265 PQGTNIAVVNL
+265 
-276 PKKNGT
+276 
-282 IAYAD
+282 
-287 DVVFKSGGAMTGIL
+287 TGIL
-301 YSVSISSKHYG
+301 YSVGISSKHFG
-312 YGNYANQ
+312 YGAYANQ

-351 RFGAGFSFGYTT
+351 HYGAGFSFGYTT

-382 GANRTWAF
+382 GANITWAF

-405 SGRSINKSIQHDEL
+405 SGRSINKSIQQDEV
-419 VGEVAFFARS
+419 VGEVAFFART

-446 TYAELFAAIGTTFG
+446 TYAALFAAIGTTFG

-476 FLRCL
+476 FLRGL

>member
-1 MALVNKPDESIFASS
+1 MANLKEQEKWEDGVYQIEENDPVLGGENGITNKPIKQLANRTLWLKKALELFGKKSAPKDLTVESTSTADESGHSHKLPVGSTTEKGIWQATSDTGIDSDGLVLTAKAGKKLAQSIAQLLLNVTQNYINNNKKSDAVNSNSSESVASS
-16 AKQGEVDNFPDLL
+16 K
-29 RGWGITFEQTQ
+29 
-40 GIPPMEWFNFLFKRL
+40 
-55 DEKHAYLMQRGLPE
+55 
-69 WSATQDYT
+69 
-77 KGSCVQFDGLS
+77 
-88 YRALKVGKNN
+88 
-98 KPNESD
+98 
-104 SQYWVCW
+104 
-111 GFALTEIAHATLT
+111 
-124 QYGLTQL
+124 
-131 YTGYDSQ
+131 
-138 REDLALTP
+138 
-146 KTAYQL
+146 
-152 KQLINSN
+152 
-159 TRSLGNFIP
+159 
-168 NSKKSSRVDSN
+168 
-179 SAEDV
+179 
-184 ATSVAVKTAYDKGVE
+184 AVKTAYDKAVE
-199 AKDAA
+199 AKTAA

-212 GRVSKSGDTMTGNLS
+212 GRVPKKGDTT
-227 LKQGDYSGLN
+227 
-237 LYNNDGYYTRLEGNP
+237 
-252 HNANSLLTLVYRT
+252 
-265 PQGTNIAVVNL
+265 I
-276 PKKNGT
+276 NGT
-282 IAYAD
+282 LRA
-287 DVVFKSGGAMTGIL
+287 KNTSGGWSAYQFETSQGFWQLEVHPNSHEEANRRFNMMFIPNIGNSVYLSFPALGNNGEVVAYQSWAVNKAGDSMTGIL
-301 YSVSISSKHYG
+301 RTVGIASTHFGAGAYS
-312 YGNYANQ
+312 NQ
-319 YTSGAPFMVETT
+319 YTSGAPFMVEAT
-331 GSQDRDTYHP
+331 GSKDRDTYHP

-351 RFGAGFSFGYTT
+351 RFGAGFSLGYTT

-376 HLIEDN
+376 HLVEDN
-382 GANRTWAF
+382 GSNKTWSF

-405 SGRSINKSIQHDEL
+405 SGRSINKSIQQDEV
-419 VGEVAFFARS
+419 VGEVAYFART

-446 TYAELFAAIGTTFG
+446 TYAALFAAIGTTFG

-476 FLRCL
+476 FIRGL

-556 ASRVVPVANENRPRN
+556 ASRVVPTANENRPRN

>member
-1 MALVNKPDESIFASS
+1 MANLKEQEKWEDGVYQIEENDPVLGGENGITNKPIKQLANRTLWLKKTLELFGKKSTPKDLTADSTSTADESGHSHKLPAGSITQKGIWQATSDTGIDSDGLVLTAKAGKKLAQLLAQLQLNVTQNYINNNKKSDSVNSNSSESVASS
-16 AKQGEVDNFPDLL
+16 K
-29 RGWGITFEQTQ
+29 
-40 GIPPMEWFNFLFKRL
+40 
-55 DEKHAYLMQRGLPE
+55 
-69 WSATQDYT
+69 
-77 KGSCVQFDGLS
+77 
-88 YRALKVGKNN
+88 
-98 KPNESD
+98 
-104 SQYWVCW
+104 
-111 GFALTEIAHATLT
+111 
-124 QYGLTQL
+124 
-131 YTGYDSQ
+131 
-138 REDLALTP
+138 
-146 KTAYQL
+146 
-152 KQLINSN
+152 
-159 TRSLGNFIP
+159 
-168 NSKKSSRVDSN
+168 
-179 SAEDV
+179 
-184 ATSVAVKTAYDKGVE
+184 AVKTAYDKGV
-199 AKDAA
+199 DA
-204 DNANQNAE
+204 NNNAE
-212 GRVSKSGDTMTGNLS
+212 GRVSKSGDTMTG
-227 LKQGDYSGLN
+227 
-237 LYNNDGYYTRLEGNP
+237 
-252 HNANSLLTLVYRT
+252 
-265 PQGTNIAVVNL
+265 
-276 PKKNGT
+276 
-282 IAYAD
+282 
-287 DVVFKSGGAMTGIL
+287 IL
-301 YSVSISSKHYG
+301 YSVGISSKHYG
-312 YGNYANQ
+312 YGAYANQ
-319 YTSGAPFMVETT
+319 YTSGAPFLVNAE

-382 GANRTWAF
+382 GSNKTWAF

-405 SGRSINKSIQHDEL
+405 SGRSINKSIQQDEV
-419 VGEVAFFARS
+419 VGEVAFFART

-446 TYAELFAAIGTTFG
+446 TYAALFAAIGTTFG

-476 FLRCL
+476 FLRGL
-481 DDGRNIDRGRRLG
+481 DEGRNIDRGRRLG

-556 ASRVVPVANENRPRN
+556 ASRVVPTASENRPRN

>member
-1 MALVNKPDESIFASS
+1 MANLKEQEKWEDGVYQIEENDPVLGGENGITNKPIKQLANRTLWLKKTLELFGKKSAPKDLTADSTSTADESGHSHKLPSASIS
-16 AKQGEVDNFPDLL
+16 DK
-29 RGWGITFEQTQ
+29 GIVKLNSQT
-40 GIPPMEWFNFLFKRL
+40 N
-55 DEKHAYLMQRGLPE
+55 
-69 WSATQDYT
+69 
-77 KGSCVQFDGLS
+77 
-88 YRALKVGKNN
+88 
-98 KPNESD
+98 SD
-104 SQYWVCW
+104 SEKD
-111 GFALTEIAHATLT
+111 AA
-124 QYGLTQL
+124 
-131 YTGYDSQ
+131 
-138 REDLALTP
+138 TP
-146 KTAYQL
+146 K
-152 KQLINSN
+152 
-159 TRSLGNFIP
+159 
-168 NSKKSSRVDSN
+168 
-179 SAEDV
+179 
-184 ATSVAVKTAYDKGVE
+184 AVKAAYDKGVE
-199 AKDAA
+199 AKNTA

-212 GRVSKSGDTMTGNLS
+212 GRVSKSGDTMTGDFL

-237 LYNNDGYYTRLEGNP
+237 LYNNDGYYIRIEGNP
-252 HNANSLLTLVYRT
+252 NNSSYMLTLVYRT
-265 PQGTNIAVVNL
+265 PKGGNLAVATL
-276 PKKNGT
+276 PKKNGVV
-282 IAYAD
+282 AYTE
-287 DVVFKSGGAMTGIL
+287 DVVSKNGDTMTGIL
-301 YSVSISSKHYG
+301 RTVGIASTHFGAGAYS
-312 YGNYANQ
+312 NQ

-341 FVKGLVRSKG
+341 FVKGLVRSRG
-351 RFGAGFSFGYTT
+351 RYGAGFSFGYTT

-405 SGRSINKSIQHDEL
+405 SGRSINKSIQQDEV
-419 VGEVAFFARS
+419 VGEVAFFART

-446 TYAELFAAIGTTFG
+446 TYAALFAAIGTTFG

-476 FLRCL
+476 FLRGL

-556 ASRVVPVANENRPRN
+556 ASRVVPTASENRPRN

>member
-1 MALVNKPDESIFASS
+1 MANLKEQEKWEDGVYQIEESDPVLGGENGITNKPIRQLANRTLWLKKALELFGKKSAPKDLTAESTSTADESGHSHKLPVGSTTQKGIWQATSDTGIDSDGLVLTAKAGKKLAQSIAQLLLNVTQNYINNNKKSDSVNNNPSESVASS
-16 AKQGEVDNFPDLL
+16 K
-29 RGWGITFEQTQ
+29 
-40 GIPPMEWFNFLFKRL
+40 
-55 DEKHAYLMQRGLPE
+55 
-69 WSATQDYT
+69 
-77 KGSCVQFDGLS
+77 
-88 YRALKVGKNN
+88 
-98 KPNESD
+98 
-104 SQYWVCW
+104 
-111 GFALTEIAHATLT
+111 
-124 QYGLTQL
+124 
-131 YTGYDSQ
+131 
-138 REDLALTP
+138 
-146 KTAYQL
+146 
-152 KQLINSN
+152 
-159 TRSLGNFIP
+159 
-168 NSKKSSRVDSN
+168 
-179 SAEDV
+179 
-184 ATSVAVKTAYDKGVE
+184 AVKTAYDKAVE
-199 AKDAA
+199 AKTAA

-212 GRVSKSGDTMTGNLS
+212 GRVPKTGDTTINGTLRAKNTSGGWSAYQFETLQGFWQLEVHPNSHEEANRRFNMMFIPNIGNSVYLS
-227 LKQGDYSGLN
+227 FPALG
-237 LYNNDGYYTRLEGNP
+237 NDGEVVAYQ
-252 HNANSLLTLVYRT
+252 SW
-265 PQGTNIAVVNL
+265 AVN
-276 PKKNGT
+276 KAG
-282 IAYAD
+282 D
-287 DVVFKSGGAMTGIL
+287 AMTGIL
-301 YSVSISSKHYG
+301 RTVGIASTHFGAGAYS
-312 YGNYANQ
+312 NQ
-319 YTSGAPFMVETT
+319 YTSGAPFMVDAT
-331 GSQDRDTYHP
+331 GSKDRDTYHP

-382 GANRTWAF
+382 GSNKTWAF

-405 SGRSINKSIQHDEL
+405 SGRSINKSIQQDEV
-419 VGEVAFFARS
+419 VGEVAFFART

-446 TYAELFAAIGTTFG
+446 TYAALFAAIGTTFG

-476 FLRCL
+476 FLRGL

-556 ASRVVPVANENRPRN
+556 ASRVVPTASENRPRN

>member
-1 MALVNKPDESIFASS
+1 MANLKEQEKWEDGVYQIEENDPVLGGENGITNKPIKQLANRTLWLKKTLELFGKKSAPKDLTAESTSTADESGHSHKLPIGSTTQ
-16 AKQGEVDNFPDLL
+16 K
-29 RGWGITFEQTQ
+29 GIWQATSDT
-40 GIPPMEWFNFLFKRL
+40 GI
-55 DEKHAYLMQRGLPE
+55 D
-69 WSATQDYT
+69 S
-77 KGSCVQFDGLS
+77 DGLVLT
-88 YRALKVGKNN
+88 AKAGKKFAQSIAQLQLNVTQNYINNN
-98 KPNESD
+98 KKSD
-104 SQYWVCW
+104 AV
-111 GFALTEIAHATLT
+111 
-124 QYGLTQL
+124 
-131 YTGYDSQ
+131 
-138 REDLALTP
+138 
-146 KTAYQL
+146 
-152 KQLINSN
+152 NSN
-159 TRSLGNFIP
+159 
-168 NSKKSSRVDSN
+168 SS
-179 SAEDV
+179 EDV
-184 ATSVAVKTAYDKGVE
+184 ASSKAVKTAYDKGV
-199 AKDAA
+199 AA
-204 DNANQNAE
+204 NNNAE
-212 GRVSKSGDTMTGNLS
+212 GRISKSGD
-227 LKQGDYSGLN
+227 
-237 LYNNDGYYTRLEGNP
+237 RL
-252 HNANSLLTLVYRT
+252 
-265 PQGTNIAVVNL
+265 
-276 PKKNGT
+276 
-282 IAYAD
+282 
-287 DVVFKSGGAMTGIL
+287 TGIL
-301 YSVSISSKHYG
+301 YSVGISSKHFG
-312 YGNYANQ
+312 YGAYANQ

-351 RFGAGFSFGYTT
+351 HYGAGFSFGYTT

-382 GANRTWAF
+382 GANITWAF

-405 SGRSINKSIQHDEL
+405 SGRSINKSIQQDEV
-419 VGEVAFFARS
+419 VGEVAFFART

-446 TYAELFAAIGTTFG
+446 TYAALFAAIGTTFG

-476 FLRCL
+476 FLRGL

-556 ASRVVPVANENRPRN
+556 ASRVVPTANENRPRN

>member
-1 MALVNKPDESIFASS
+1 MANLKEQEKWEDGVYQIEENDPVLGGENGITNKPIKQLANRTLWLKKTLELFGKKSAPKDLTVESTSTADESGHSHKLPVGSTTEKGIWQATSDTGIDSDGLVLTAKAGKKLAQSIAQLLLNVTQNYINNNKKSDAVNSNSSESVASS
-16 AKQGEVDNFPDLL
+16 K
-29 RGWGITFEQTQ
+29 
-40 GIPPMEWFNFLFKRL
+40 
-55 DEKHAYLMQRGLPE
+55 
-69 WSATQDYT
+69 
-77 KGSCVQFDGLS
+77 
-88 YRALKVGKNN
+88 
-98 KPNESD
+98 
-104 SQYWVCW
+104 
-111 GFALTEIAHATLT
+111 
-124 QYGLTQL
+124 
-131 YTGYDSQ
+131 
-138 REDLALTP
+138 
-146 KTAYQL
+146 
-152 KQLINSN
+152 
-159 TRSLGNFIP
+159 
-168 NSKKSSRVDSN
+168 
-179 SAEDV
+179 
-184 ATSVAVKTAYDKGVE
+184 AVKTAYDKAVE
-199 AKDAA
+199 AKTAA

-212 GRVSKSGDTMTGNLS
+212 GRVPKTGDTT
-227 LKQGDYSGLN
+227 
-237 LYNNDGYYTRLEGNP
+237 
-252 HNANSLLTLVYRT
+252 
-265 PQGTNIAVVNL
+265 I
-276 PKKNGT
+276 NGT
-282 IAYAD
+282 LRA
-287 DVVFKSGGAMTGIL
+287 KNTSGGWSAYQFETSQGFWQLEVHPNSHEEANRRFNMMFIPNIGNSVYLSFPALGNNGEVVAYQSWAVNKAGDSMTGIL
-301 YSVSISSKHYG
+301 RTVGIASTHFGAGAYS
-312 YGNYANQ
+312 NQ
-319 YTSGAPFMVETT
+319 YTSGAPFMVEAT
-331 GSQDRDTYHP
+331 GSKDRDTYHP

-351 RFGAGFSFGYTT
+351 RFGAGFSLGYTT

-405 SGRSINKSIQHDEL
+405 SGRSINKSIQQDEV
-419 VGEVAFFARS
+419 VGEVAFFART

-446 TYAELFAAIGTTFG
+446 TYAALFAAIGTTFG

-556 ASRVVPVANENRPRN
+556 ASRVVPTASENRPRN

>member
-1 MALVNKPDESIFASS
+1 MANLKEQEKWEDGVYQIEESDPVLGGENGITNKPIRQLANRTLWLKKALELFGKKSAPKDLTVESTSTADESGHSHKLPVGSTTQKGIWQATSDTGIDSDGLVLTAKAGKKLAQSIAQLLLNVTQNYINNNKKSDSVNNNSSESVASS
-16 AKQGEVDNFPDLL
+16 K
-29 RGWGITFEQTQ
+29 
-40 GIPPMEWFNFLFKRL
+40 
-55 DEKHAYLMQRGLPE
+55 
-69 WSATQDYT
+69 
-77 KGSCVQFDGLS
+77 
-88 YRALKVGKNN
+88 
-98 KPNESD
+98 
-104 SQYWVCW
+104 
-111 GFALTEIAHATLT
+111 
-124 QYGLTQL
+124 
-131 YTGYDSQ
+131 
-138 REDLALTP
+138 
-146 KTAYQL
+146 
-152 KQLINSN
+152 
-159 TRSLGNFIP
+159 
-168 NSKKSSRVDSN
+168 
-179 SAEDV
+179 
-184 ATSVAVKTAYDKGVE
+184 AVKTAYDKAVE
-199 AKDAA
+199 AKTAA

-212 GRVSKSGDTMTGNLS
+212 GRVPKTGDTTINGTLRAKNTSGGWSAYQFETLQGFWQLEVHPNSHEEANRRFNMMFIPNIGNSVYLS
-227 LKQGDYSGLN
+227 FPALG
-237 LYNNDGYYTRLEGNP
+237 NDGEVVAYQ
-252 HNANSLLTLVYRT
+252 SW
-265 PQGTNIAVVNL
+265 AVN
-276 PKKNGT
+276 KAG
-282 IAYAD
+282 D
-287 DVVFKSGGAMTGIL
+287 AMTGIL
-301 YSVSISSKHYG
+301 RTVGIASTHFGAGAYS
-312 YGNYANQ
+312 NQ
-319 YTSGAPFMVETT
+319 YTSGAPFMVDAT
-331 GSQDRDTYHP
+331 GSKDRDTYHP

-382 GANRTWAF
+382 GSNKTWAF

-405 SGRSINKSIQHDEL
+405 SGRSINKSIQQDEV
-419 VGEVAFFARS
+419 VGEVAFFART

-446 TYAELFAAIGTTFG
+446 TYAALFAAIGTTFG
-460 AGDGRTTF
+460 AGNGRTTF

-476 FLRCL
+476 FLRGL

-556 ASRVVPVANENRPRN
+556 ASRVVPTASENRPRN

>member
-1 MALVNKPDESIFASS
+1 MANLKEQEKWEDGVYQIEENDPVLGGENGITNKPIKQLANRTLWLKKALELFGKKSAPKDLTVESTSTADESGHSHKLPVGSTTEKGIWQATSDTGIDSDGLVLTAKAGKKLAQSIDQLQLNVTQNYINNNKKSDAVNSNSSESVASS
-16 AKQGEVDNFPDLL
+16 K
-29 RGWGITFEQTQ
+29 
-40 GIPPMEWFNFLFKRL
+40 
-55 DEKHAYLMQRGLPE
+55 
-69 WSATQDYT
+69 
-77 KGSCVQFDGLS
+77 
-88 YRALKVGKNN
+88 
-98 KPNESD
+98 
-104 SQYWVCW
+104 
-111 GFALTEIAHATLT
+111 
-124 QYGLTQL
+124 
-131 YTGYDSQ
+131 
-138 REDLALTP
+138 
-146 KTAYQL
+146 
-152 KQLINSN
+152 
-159 TRSLGNFIP
+159 
-168 NSKKSSRVDSN
+168 
-179 SAEDV
+179 
-184 ATSVAVKTAYDKGVE
+184 AVKTAYDKAVE
-199 AKDAA
+199 AKTAA

-212 GRVSKSGDTMTGNLS
+212 GRVPKTGDTT
-227 LKQGDYSGLN
+227 
-237 LYNNDGYYTRLEGNP
+237 
-252 HNANSLLTLVYRT
+252 
-265 PQGTNIAVVNL
+265 I
-276 PKKNGT
+276 NGT
-282 IAYAD
+282 LRA
-287 DVVFKSGGAMTGIL
+287 KNTSGGWSAYQFETSQGFWQLEVHPNSHEEANRRFNMMFIPNIGNSVYLSFPALGNNGEVVAYQSWAVNKAGDSMTGIL
-301 YSVSISSKHYG
+301 RTVGIASTHFGAGAYS
-312 YGNYANQ
+312 NQ
-319 YTSGAPFMVETT
+319 YTSGAPFMVEAT
-331 GSQDRDTYHP
+331 GSKDRDTYHP

-351 RFGAGFSFGYTT
+351 RFGAGFSLGYTT

-376 HLIEDN
+376 HLVEDN
-382 GANRTWAF
+382 GSNKTWSF

-405 SGRSINKSIQHDEL
+405 SGRSINKSIQQDEV
-419 VGEVAFFARS
+419 VGEVAYFART

-446 TYAELFAAIGTTFG
+446 TYAALFAAIGTTFG

-476 FLRCL
+476 FIRGL

-556 ASRVVPVANENRPRN
+556 ASRVVPTANENRPRN